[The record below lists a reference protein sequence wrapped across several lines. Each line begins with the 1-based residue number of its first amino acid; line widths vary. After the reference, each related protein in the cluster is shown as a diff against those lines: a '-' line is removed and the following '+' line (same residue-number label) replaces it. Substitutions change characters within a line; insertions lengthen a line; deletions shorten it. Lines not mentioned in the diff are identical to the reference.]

1 MSRINATAPSPGSA
15 YPEPPTIY
23 SMSDYEKFLFELKG
37 FFVIPNVLTNEEI
50 RTE

>member
-1 MSRINATAPSPGSA
+1 MSGINATATSPGSA

-50 RTE
+50 RK